1 MLPPSI
7 REGMMTDD
15 LELGAAAMGLGDAP
29 EGVIHADIERTAVD
43 DTAVYLG
50 PEDYAKTEIL
60 LREGYL
66 PRGLSWSPEINL
78 EGRMPD
84 VPSTGVFAPEDRHY
98 FYDRRAPWSAVG
110 HIGWGGTGVLVGPRH
125 VLTASHVVA
134 WSPKPPGGRFTFGYV
149 PGSQSFKPNFYA
161 AQGAP
166 GPAAPFGEIPIDA
179 VVAAA
184 PWPYTDSVYG
194 ITDAAGNPVT
204 YARQL
209 DVAVCILREP
219 VGERAGWFGFSG
231 WHRDWN
237 RQSRFNMIGY
247 PVSVSGSGDGI
258 RPTIQTLAS
267 GASVHEPDTRTF
279 RIMGGP
285 PISASALRHDF
296 DGQFGNSGGPIWGWF
311 GKERMPRVVGV
322 MSSVRPTDAGLNS
335 AAGGMQMLR
344 TIDKALKMFP

>member
-1 MLPPSI
+1 MS
-7 REGMMTDD
+7 DD
-15 LELGAAAMGLGDAP
+15 MELGLAAEGLGLMPDALP
-29 EGVIHADIERTAVD
+29 QAEAERPPPPDA
-43 DTAVYLG
+43 AVYLG
-50 PEDYAKTEIL
+50 PEDYAKTDIP
-60 LREGYL
+60 LREGFC
-66 PRGLSWSPEINL
+66 PRGLTWSPEIVL
-78 EGRMPD
+78 GDRMPD
-84 VPSTGVFAPEDRHY
+84 VPSSGVFPPEDRHY
-98 FYDRRAPWSAVG
+98 FYDRRAPWCTVG
-110 HIGWGGTGVLVGPRH
+110 HIGWGGAGVLIGPRH

-134 WSPKPPGGRFTFGYV
+134 WSPRPPGGRFAYGYV
-149 PGSQSFKPNFYA
+149 PGSQAFKPGFYTA
-161 AQGAP
+161 PGAT

-179 VVAAA
+179 VVAAM
-184 PWPYTDSVYG
+184 PWPETDPVYG
-194 ITDAAGNPVT
+194 VADAAGNPVA

-237 RQSRFNMIGY
+237 DQARFNLIGY
-247 PVSVSGSGDGI
+247 PVSVSGGGGGI

-279 RIMGGP
+279 RILGGQTVT
-285 PISASALRHDF
+285 ASALRHDF

-322 MSSVRPTDAGLNS
+322 MNGIRPTTSGLNS

-344 TIDKALKMFP
+344 TIDRALRMFP